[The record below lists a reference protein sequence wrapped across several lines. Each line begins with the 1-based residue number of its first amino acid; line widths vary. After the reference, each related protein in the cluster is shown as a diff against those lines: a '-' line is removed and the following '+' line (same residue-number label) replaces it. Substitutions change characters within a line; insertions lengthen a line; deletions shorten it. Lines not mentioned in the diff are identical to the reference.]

1 MKMRTDGMR
10 TIAAGLA
17 LALCVSA
24 CGGGGKEAG
33 RDPAK
38 TETKAPRVTQIEF
51 GEKRKLSDKPLTQEQ
66 VAEYHGSVESAMD
79 RIPPAL
85 RADFQKAFECQA
97 AKNGKLPPSEQI
109 EMDGNW
115 IIKKTEQLKV
125 DRETALAC

>member
-1 MKMRTDGMR
+1 MR

-17 LALCVSA
+17 LALSLSA
-24 CGGGGKEAG
+24 CGGGGKDPGKDEG
-33 RDPAK
+33 KGPAK
-38 TETKAPRVTQIEF
+38 TEKKAPRVTQIEF
-51 GEKRKLSDKPLTQEQ
+51 GEKRKLSDRPLTQEQ

-79 RIPPAL
+79 KIPPAL

-115 IIKKTEQLKV
+115 IVKKTEQLKA